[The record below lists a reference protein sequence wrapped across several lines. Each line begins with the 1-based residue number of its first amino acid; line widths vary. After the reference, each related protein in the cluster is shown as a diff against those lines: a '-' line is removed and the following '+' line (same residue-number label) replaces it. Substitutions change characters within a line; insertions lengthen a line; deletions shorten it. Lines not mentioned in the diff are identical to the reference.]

1 MLMLKVLV
9 QNLVSLHLAF
19 ALVRLLALRGLVWF
33 VA

>member
-19 ALVRLLALRGLVWF
+19 SLVRLLALRGLVWF